1 MEDYIQPLYPED
13 DLIETEK
20 YLIIRTFPDFL
31 AARLAAIPAA
41 PPGEV
46 RHNFDPV
53 YDIPNLHELD
63 KTQKGRMVNLALWVM
78 NDAKRDSMMR
88 IMKRWVTFPISFL
101 CTLPT
106 FYQSTRIHQ
115 TKPSIP

>member
-13 DLIETEK
+13 DLIETDK

-46 RHNFDPV
+46 RHTFDSI

-63 KTQKGRMVNLALWVM
+63 KTQKGRMVNIALWVM

-88 IMKRWVTFPISFL
+88 IMKRLATFQISFL

-106 FYQSTRIHQ
+106 ISQSTRLHQ
-115 TKPSIP
+115 TKPTIP

>member
-1 MEDYIQPLYPED
+1 MDDYIQPLYPED

-31 AARLAAIPAA
+31 SARLAAIPAA

-46 RHNFDPV
+46 RQNFDPV

-63 KTQKGRMVNLALWVM
+63 KTRKGRMVNLALWVM

-88 IMKRWVTFPISFL
+88 IMKRLAEFPIKFP

-106 FYQSTRIHQ
+106 IFQIARLH
-115 TKPSIP
+115 